1 MTTVSTED
9 IDREGFMDD
18 DEEETGGKKSE
29 FEILFQESLKDKNF
43 KEGELVEGKIIQILQ
58 DSVTIDIGYKSEGL
72 IPIDEFKVGSE
83 IPEIKIG
90 DSITVYLESIEN
102 DQGELVL
109 SKSKADM
116 LKAWEAISAATEND
130 DVVEGTITGR
140 VKGGLAVDI
149 GIKAFLPGSQ
159 IDLHP
164 VKNVNKLLG
173 KNFKFK
179 IIKFNK
185 RRGNIVLSRR
195 AILEKEKESLRS
207 ETLGRISEGDIV
219 DGIVKNITDYGAFID
234 LGGIDGLLHITDMS
248 WGRIKHPSEI
258 LEVGDDVKVK
268 ILKFEPERERVSL
281 GLKQITED
289 PWEKV
294 QQKFAIGTRVTGK
307 IVSITDYGAFVEIS
321 EGVEGLLHVS
331 EMTWSKRVKHP
342 SKVVSLNQEIEAVVL
357 DIDTGNRRISL
368 GLKQL
373 YPNPW
378 ETLSEKYPIGSKVQ
392 GYVRNITD
400 FGVFVGF
407 ENEPDIDGLI
417 HISDLSWTKK
427 VKHPSEMFKKDQ
439 EIEAIVLAI
448 DRDSEKFS
456 LGIKQLQPDPWEGV
470 TTKYAPGTS
479 VTAKITKVADFGI
492 FVGLEENVEGLI
504 HVSELSNER
513 VEKPS
518 DLFKEGDEVTAEVI
532 TIDPSA
538 RKISL
543 SIKSHLRSAENAAL
557 EEYVDREKEGS
568 NATLGDVLTVEKTES
583 VKKAEAENNETTGA

>member
-1 MTTVSTED
+1 MSTLTQDGVGRNKSVIE
-9 IDREGFMDD
+9 DD
-18 DEEETGGKKSE
+18 DDLDHKVSE
-29 FEILFQESLKDKNF
+29 FQKLFEESLEKRNF
-43 KEGELVEGKIIQILQ
+43 KEGELIEGRIARIAQ
-58 DSVTIDIGYKSEGL
+58 DCVTVDIGYKSEGQ
-72 IPIDEFKVGSE
+72 IAIDEFRIGSE
-83 IPEIKIG
+83 IPDLKV
-90 DSITVYLESIEN
+90 DDKLLVFLESIEN
-102 DQGELVL
+102 EAGELIL
-109 SKSKADM
+109 SKTKADM
-116 LKAWEAISAATEND
+116 MKAWETISSATEND
-130 DVVEGTITGR
+130 GVVEGTVVSK
-140 VKGGLAVDI
+140 VKGGLVVDI

-164 VKNVNKLLG
+164 VKNVNKLIG
-173 KNFKFK
+173 KKFKFK
-179 IIKFNK
+179 VIKFNK

-207 ETLGRISEGDIV
+207 DTLKRIQEGDIS

-268 ILKFEPERERVSL
+268 ILKFEPEKERVSL

-294 QQKFAIGTRVTGK
+294 PQEYAIGTRVAGK
-307 IVSITDYGAFVEIS
+307 VVSITDYGAFVEIKN
-321 EGVEGLLHVS
+321 GIEGLLHVS
-331 EMTWSKRVKHP
+331 EMTWSKRAKHP
-342 SKVVSLNQEIEAVVL
+342 SKIVSLNQEIEAVVL
-357 DIDTGNRRISL
+357 DIDTSNRRISL

-378 ETLSEKYPIGSKVQ
+378 ESLSEKYPVGSKVK

-407 ENEPDIDGLI
+407 DDETEIDGLI

-439 EIEAIVLAI
+439 EIEAAVLAI
-448 DRDSEKFS
+448 DKEAEKFS
-456 LGIKQLQPDPWEGV
+456 LGIKQLQPDPWAGV

-479 VTAKITKVADFGI
+479 VTTKITKVADFGV
-492 FVGLEENVEGLI
+492 FVSLEDNIEGLI

-513 VEKPS
+513 VNKPS
-518 DLFKEGDEVTAEVI
+518 DLFKEADEVTAEVI
-532 TIDPSA
+532 SIDPDS
-538 RKISL
+538 RKIAL
-543 SIKSHLRSAENAAL
+543 SIKSHMRSAEKAVLDKHL
-557 EEYVDREKEGS
+557 EKEQEGS
-568 NATLGDVLTVEKTES
+568 NATIGDVI
-583 VKKAEAENNETTGA
+583 KKAESMKIK